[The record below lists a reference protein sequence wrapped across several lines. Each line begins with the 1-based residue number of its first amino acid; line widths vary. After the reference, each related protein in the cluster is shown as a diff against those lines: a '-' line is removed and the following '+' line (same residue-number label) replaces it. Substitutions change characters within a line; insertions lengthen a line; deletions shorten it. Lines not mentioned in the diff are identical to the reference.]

1 MKQNNPPEKLVKK
14 QFGQSLVE
22 TALFMPVLLIMIVGL
37 VEVSQMVITQNR
49 ISTAARNAARFG
61 AQGGE
66 DLGMQHVTLN
76 TVTQT
81 LDLNS
86 GVWDVF
92 SLRGELDSDGDLPED
107 NFSWQHIYGDGMT
120 QAFTDTMTSE
130 SWEDLRQEIVDS
142 LTYKGSSPANLK
154 FVGVLI
160 LHDIDTILGLDV
172 IPALVGRNTV
182 RGFSIMRNSA
192 LATTVTESEGCGSAY
207 PLIIEQGIRSITKE
221 QFDAIDFEYPT
232 SPVPSYNNFPNHV
245 PERDL
250 LGAAREGD
258 LFLLNVLQGVNN
270 QEAGL
275 LFWGQPPNSHA
286 TLVESMSYPPNSH
299 LYQEPQDSTDTEM
312 HVGDEVW
319 RSSVNHQQFQQ
330 QLLPVI
336 ENHIDVGR
344 SLRLLLWDND
354 EGPAASQFTIT
365 GFAVFKIRAY
375 GDDGGPRGNWLL
387 LELSHI
393 DYSCGQQD
401 QE

>member
-1 MKQNNPPEKLVKK
+1 MMNNNVEKKSLAAQV
-14 QFGQSLVE
+14 GQSLVE
-22 TALFMPVLLIMIVGL
+22 TALFMPILLIMIVGL

-66 DLGMQHVTLN
+66 DLGIQYVTLN

-92 SLRGELDSDGDLPED
+92 SLRGELDRDGNLPEG
-107 NFSWQHIYGDGMT
+107 NFSYQHIYGEGHT
-120 QAFTDTMTSE
+120 QSFTATVTSE
-130 SWEDLRQEIVDS
+130 AWEDLREEIVDS
-142 LTYKGSSPANLK
+142 LSYKGSSPGGLK

-160 LHDIDTILGLDV
+160 LHDIESILGLDIV
-172 IPALVGRNTV
+172 PALLNRNTV

-192 LATTVTESEGCGSAY
+192 LATTVTQSEGCGSAY
-207 PLIIEQGIRSITKE
+207 PLIIEQGIRSITE
-221 QFDAIDFEYPT
+221 RQFDAIDFEYPD
-232 SPVPSYNNFPNHV
+232 SPTPKYNDFPGHV

-250 LGAAREGD
+250 LGSAREGD
-258 LFLLNVLQGVNN
+258 LFLLNVIQGVND

-275 LFWGQPPNSHA
+275 LFWGTGSNDHK
-286 TLVESMSYPPNSH
+286 TLVESMRYPPNSH
-299 LYQEPQDSTDTEM
+299 LYKEPQDSSDTEM

-319 RSSVNHQQFQQ
+319 RSSVNHTQFQKR
-330 QLLPVI
+330 LLPII
-336 ENHIDVGR
+336 ENHIDTGR

-365 GFAVFKIRAY
+365 GFAIFKIRAY
-375 GDDGGPRGNWLL
+375 GDDGGPRGNWIL
-387 LELSHI
+387 LELSHL
-393 DYSCGQQD
+393 DFSCGQK
-401 QE
+401 EE